1 MTTPARTRLNVD
13 ERRAQLLELGMRL
26 FGTRS
31 YDEVSIDAI
40 AEEAGVSKG
49 LLYHYFGS
57 KRAFYLATVTH
68 AAGQLLQSLAAI
80 GSAQTGPARARAG
93 LAAYLDFVEEHG
105 HAYSAMVS
113 GGIGADPEVAALLET
128 TRAAIVQQIL
138 SDVGLTETRPTF
150 ELAMRHYIGGVE
162 ATALDWHARRHI
174 DRDTMLAFLVEQI
187 RSTLEVALR
196 LDPDASVTLEDEPEN
211 GC

>member
-1 MTTPARTRLNVD
+1 
-13 ERRAQLLELGMRL
+13 MRL

-68 AAGQLLQSLAAI
+68 AATQLVTSLAAI
-80 GSAQTGPARARAG
+80 GGALTGPARARAG
-93 LAAYLDFVEEHG
+93 LRAYLDFVEEHG

-113 GGIGADPEVAALLET
+113 GGVGADPEVAALLET
-128 TRAAIVQQIL
+128 TRSAIIQRIL
-138 SDVGLTETRPTF
+138 SDVGLSESRPTF

-174 DRDTMLAFLVEQI
+174 DRERVLEFLVEQI
-187 RSTLEVALR
+187 RSTLEVAVR
-196 LDPDASVTLEDEPEN
+196 MDPEAAVTLEE
-211 GC
+211 